1 MAWKIE
7 MAPYDQFILF
17 GDSITQCS
25 NEPNGFSFASAIQ
38 NAYARK
44 LDVINRG
51 FSGYTTN
58 HALEILPKFF
68 PSPSQAK
75 VRFLLIFFGANDL
88 NRGRSTKQHVPLP
101 QFVINLKAIISHPL
115 IRAHSPKIIL
125 VTPGPVDEATS
136 RIMNIDW
143 ANSDEPRRVSWTME
157 YRDAVKRV
165 GEEEGLGVVDIWS
178 AFMGACLEENGKDK
192 KLTKL
197 LYDARFSP
205 MAIRQ
210 LQYTLAAAYNKAPKS
225 ACPSGLL
232 KLVPM
237 QWSYQDEPICL
248 ILFKPC

>member
-1 MAWKIE
+1 MQ
-7 MAPYDQFILF
+7 APYDQFILF
-17 GDSITQCS
+17 GDSITECS
-25 NEPNGFSFASAIQ
+25 NEPDGFSFASAIQ

-58 HALEILPKFF
+58 HALEILPEFF

-75 VRFLLIFFGANDL
+75 VRLLLIFFGANDL
-88 NRGRSTKQHVPLP
+88 NRGLSTKEHVPLP
-101 QFVINLKAIISHPL
+101 QFISNLKTIIYHPL
-115 IRAHSPKIIL
+115 IQAHSPKIIL

-143 ANSDEPRRVSWTME
+143 ANSDEPRRVSWTRE

-178 AFMGACLEENGKDK
+178 AIMGACGWKEGDDPAEMPGLEENGIDK

-197 LYDARFSP
+197 LYDGLHFSGE
-205 MAIRQ
+205 
-210 LQYTLAAAYNKAPKS
+210 AYKILFEEVTKFIAEKYPDQTPENIKKPIK
-225 ACPSGLL
+225 
-232 KLVPM
+232 M
-237 QWSYQDEPICL
+237 QWEIDL
-248 ILFKPC
+248 GW